1 VSRTFW
7 VGVGV
12 GLTIWGLRWARRQ
25 RQRYGPDAV
34 TARVSQGLR
43 DLRELVA
50 LSLEEGRRAA
60 AEKEAELRA
69 SFPD

>member
-1 VSRTFW
+1 
-7 VGVGV
+7 
-12 GLTIWGLRWARRQ
+12 L
-25 RQRYGPDAV
+25 
-34 TARVSQGLR
+34 SQGLR